1 MKKFLVII
9 CLIFYFVLP
18 AFAVEE
24 LPSMTVFVEDNE
36 YGLKDCDGNV
46 VVDPIYR
53 KLIRVGDSTWIARKN
68 GRYGLIDSYGQ
79 VLVPIRYRHADRI
92 LGKFSKFGNFNNFG
106 LYDEYGNRIL
116 EHEYSSID
124 LLYGKMFLTCYRHK
138 YGVTDFDGNLLI
150 ENDYDD
156 IYMPD
161 KNSIRV
167 LYEGNWFELKKYS
180 DADLKN
186 ENTKR
191 VSYQDR
197 DFTIT
202 RLVTQ
207 TGKRSSYY
215 AVSATDYTIKLL
227 SSISPAY
234 EETIDDLMLSHG
246 ADTVSIIT
254 KPFWIVQFPYVYM
267 KKYIKNVLAPNN
279 GPLSDFKQKLKREI

>member
-9 CLIFYFVLP
+9 CSIFYFVLP

-92 LGKFSKFGNFNNFG
+92 VGKFSKFGNFNNFG